1 MMIKVYDH
9 EGKALTT
16 DEEIDALKE
25 LQEIL
30 TPDFAY
36 GCYMAFYH
44 LMGRAHL
51 DMSIPNLKLL
61 KFLCSSRCN
70 PGQLPVML
78 ATFAHLR
85 PTSVSGPADLHS
97 SASSGG
103 NKILSSHDSARYGS
117 IVDDP
122 SHDIHGL
129 IKKEMSSQT
138 RHLRGNWS
146 AYWEHEI
153 GRADKDCLFSLKQIK
168 LQSFQVR
175 LLLC

>member
-1 MMIKVYDH
+1 M
-9 EGKALTT
+9 TT

-36 GCYMAFYH
+36 GCYVAFYH

-61 KFLCSSRCN
+61 KLLCSRCSA
-70 PGQLPVML
+70 GQPPVTML

-85 PTSVSGPADLHS
+85 PTSGLAGPGSSTADLHS

-103 NKILSSHDSARYGS
+103 NKILSSQDSARYNS
-117 IVDDP
+117 IDDP
-122 SHDIHGL
+122 SQDIQCL
-129 IKKEMSSQT
+129 IKKEMSSQN
-138 RHLRGNWS
+138 RHLRGNWL

-175 LLLC
+175 LYMYNS

>member
-1 MMIKVYDH
+1 
-9 EGKALTT
+9 
-16 DEEIDALKE
+16 
-25 LQEIL
+25 
-30 TPDFAY
+30 
-36 GCYMAFYH
+36 
-44 LMGRAHL
+44 
-51 DMSIPNLKLL
+51 
-61 KFLCSSRCN
+61 
-70 PGQLPVML
+70 ML

-138 RHLRGNWS
+138 RHLRGNWL

-168 LQSFQVR
+168 LQSFQVLSFTTKPNPLTR
-175 LLLC
+175 FYQITYSEIFQKKYESATSV